1 MQMAHSKL
9 ATLILGSLLLKQQW
23 EAIWEWE
30 QKKIKHI
37 QTGAPNRKDVY
48 QVKYHPS
55 LLTSWPQLK
64 YKYIHGGSLSQSS
77 CIAAQQLS

>member
-30 QKKIKHI
+30 QKMKKRLS
-37 QTGAPNRKDVY
+37 TFKLEPLTERMSVPPFTFD
-48 QVKYHPS
+48 
-55 LLTSWPQLK
+55 LLTSIK
-64 YKYIHGGSLSQSS
+64 IKYIHDGSLSQSS
-77 CIAAQQLS
+77 CITAQQLS